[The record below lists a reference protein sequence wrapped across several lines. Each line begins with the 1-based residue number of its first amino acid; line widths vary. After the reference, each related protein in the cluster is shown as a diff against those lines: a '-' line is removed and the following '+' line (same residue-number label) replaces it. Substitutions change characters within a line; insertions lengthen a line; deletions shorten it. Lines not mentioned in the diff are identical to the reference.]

1 MLGITLVISPH
12 VPKETSLE
20 IRKMLKQWSLPI
32 FVMST
37 LNLNISSIR
46 KLRVI
51 LLLRYYDVR
60 LRLSRTQILR
70 EAPESKNKRSSS

>member
-12 VPKETSLE
+12 VPKKTSLE

-32 FVMST
+32 FMMST
-37 LNLNISSIR
+37 LNLNIFSIR

-70 EAPESKNKRSSS
+70 EGPESKNKRSSS